1 MTATSSPTSPSAA
14 GTVLHGVPVVAGV
27 QYAPVIRPGAPPD
40 LSADTT
46 AELAEG
52 ERADEVQRFTD
63 AAATVATRLR
73 ERAGNA
79 SGAAS
84 EVLAATATLAQD
96 RGWLGAA
103 EKRIK
108 DGAPAVGAVNAAID
122 QFVEMFTKM
131 GGLMAERVTDLRDI
145 RSRVIAQLKGLPEPG
160 VPVPDEPSI
169 LCAEDLAPADTAG
182 LDPALVVALVL
193 RGTLT
198 KGEATG
204 FIMELPRYQLPS
216 IADIAIGLWQ
226 RAWVFLR
233 RAGTI
238 IFSATVILWVLLS
251 FPQAE
256 PGESQVD
263 VSIAGQIADGL
274 NVVLEPIGFN
284 REISLA
290 LVPAMA
296 AREVAVSA
304 LATTYAIDA
313 TDEEAEAEGLAS
325 TLSKR
330 WSLPTALAFLAW
342 FVFAPQCL
350 STIAVARRETN
361 GWKWPAF
368 MVGYLFALAYIFAGI
383 TYWSAVALGL

>member
-27 QYAPVIRPGAPPD
+27 QYAPVIRPGTPPD
-40 LSADTT
+40 LSADTS

-169 LCAEDLAPADTAG
+169 LCAEDPRDDGIRSGTSPVINEASYIDLGDGSLLVQVPFLAFGYYGPTRVSLVS
-182 LDPALVVALVL
+182 LDAALQAFVQTQAV
-193 RGTLT
+193 
-198 KGEATG
+198 
-204 FIMELPRYQLPS
+204 QL
-216 IADIAIGLWQ
+216 
-226 RAWVFLR
+226 
-233 RAGTI
+233 
-238 IFSATVILWVLLS
+238 
-251 FPQAE
+251 
-256 PGESQVD
+256 
-263 VSIAGQIADGL
+263 GQ
-274 NVVLEPIGFN
+274 
-284 REISLA
+284 
-290 LVPAMA
+290 
-296 AREVAVSA
+296 
-304 LATTYAIDA
+304 
-313 TDEEAEAEGLAS
+313 S
-325 TLSKR
+325 TLS
-330 WSLPTALAFLAW
+330 PGEIPNVT
-342 FVFAPQCL
+342 
-350 STIAVARRETN
+350 TN
-361 GWKWPAF
+361 
-368 MVGYLFALAYIFAGI
+368 V
-383 TYWSAVALGL
+383 TCRLGLFGSYARVSNQTEIVEP